1 MKERGFTLV
10 EMMVALLII
19 GLGMAALAGS
29 FLGRSKR
36 MADLEAVK
44 SLIDLAARRS
54 VVEARHFGVHFDS
67 TLHTAGLFEDRN
79 NDDRFNGTDTLSSVA
94 RLYPLSKLKM
104 TTSGSA
110 SLADI
115 CFKKN
120 GSTSSGNSFELKYIG
135 SAGDTTRLQVI
146 AASGRILGI

>member
-10 EMMVALLII
+10 EMMVALLLI
-19 GLGMAALAGS
+19 GLGTAAFAGS

-44 SLIDLAARRS
+44 SLIDIAARRS

-67 TLHTAGLFEDRN
+67 SLHTAGLFEDRN
-79 NDDRFNGTDTLSSVA
+79 NDDRFSGTDTLSSIA
-94 RLYPLSKLKM
+94 RLYPLSKLKL
-104 TTSGSA
+104 TTSGSV
-110 SLADI
+110 SLADV

-120 GSTSSGNSFELKYIG
+120 GSTSSGNSFELKYI
-135 SAGDTTRLQVI
+135 SSTGDTARLQII